1 VIGGLQSL
9 FEWVTLSTVIL
20 LLLTATAAVTDL
32 RFHKIYNWTTYPG
45 VLLALAVNGLENGWD
60 EGYPLPGLKE
70 SLLGFAVCGG
80 LMVVSFVFFNV
91 GGGDVKLMA
100 MLGSFLGLEKGVEAL
115 LWTFVL
121 GGAAGLTV
129 LIWRV
134 GALRLVTG
142 TVRHVLWSLRLAS
155 WLPLSE
161 AERKQLQPS
170 LYLAP
175 SAVIAVLIVCFDLNR
190 FF

>member
-1 VIGGLQSL
+1 M
-9 FEWVTLSTVIL
+9 VTLSTVLL

-45 VLLALAVNGLENGWD
+45 ILLALAVNAIENGWD
-60 EGYPLPGLKE
+60 NDYPGLKD

-80 LMVVSFVFFNV
+80 LMLVSYVFFSV
-91 GGGDVKLMA
+91 GGGDVKLIA
-100 MLGSFLGLEKGVEAL
+100 MVGAFLGMEKGLEVV

-121 GGAAGLTV
+121 GGAAGLAL

-134 GALRLVTG
+134 GLVRLVKG
-142 TVRHVLWSLRLAS
+142 TVRHVLWSLRLVS
-155 WLPLSE
+155 WLPLSD
-161 AERKQLQPS
+161 AERQQLQPA

-175 SAVIAVLIVCFDLNR
+175 SAVIAVVMVCFDLVR
-190 FF
+190 FL

>member
-1 VIGGLQSL
+1 M
-9 FEWVTLSTVIL
+9 VTLSTVFL

-32 RFHKIYNWTTYPG
+32 RVHKIYNWTTYPG
-45 VLLALAVNGLENGWD
+45 ILMALVVNTFENGW
-60 EGYPLPGLKE
+60 ETGTRNSPGLE
-70 SLLGFAVCGG
+70 GSAIGLAACGG
-80 LMVVSFVFFNV
+80 LMLISFVFFNV
-91 GGGDVKLMA
+91 GGGDVKLIA
-100 MLGSFLGLEKGVEAL
+100 MIGAFLGLEKGVEVV

-121 GGAAGLTV
+121 GGAAGLAL

-134 GALRLVTG
+134 GFIRLVAG
-142 TVRHVLWSLRLAS
+142 TVRHVLWSLRLVS

-175 SAVIAVLIVCFDLNR
+175 SAVIAVVLVCFDLVQ

>member
-1 VIGGLQSL
+1 M
-9 FEWVTLSTVIL
+9 VTLSTVFL

-32 RFHKIYNWTTYPG
+32 RVHKIYNWTTYPG
-45 VLLALAVNGLENGWD
+45 ILLGLAVSLYESGWD
-60 EGYPLPGLKE
+60 DGLPGHPGLRD
-70 SLLGFAVCGG
+70 SLIGFAACGG
-80 LMVVSFVFFNV
+80 LMLVSYVFFNV
-91 GGGDVKLMA
+91 GGGDVKLISMIGA
-100 MLGSFLGLEKGVEAL
+100 FLGLEKGVEVV

-121 GGAAGLTV
+121 GGAAGLAL

-134 GALRLVTG
+134 GLLRLVAG
-142 TVRHVLWSLRLAS
+142 TIRHVLWSLRLVS

-175 SAVIAVLIVCFDLNR
+175 SAVIAVVIVCFDLVR